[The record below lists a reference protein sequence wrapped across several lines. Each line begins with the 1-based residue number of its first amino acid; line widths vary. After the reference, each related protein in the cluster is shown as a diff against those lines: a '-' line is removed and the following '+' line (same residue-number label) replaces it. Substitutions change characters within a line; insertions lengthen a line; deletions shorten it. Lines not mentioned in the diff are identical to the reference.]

1 MSIGLKIMNKNLN
14 MEDENITTKENK
26 VIKYRIIGEIK
37 SLLSI
42 KDIVNFNGVKIAPN
56 YLLVYNYP
64 DSKLYIV
71 YSDIINELYFN
82 KEEIIKRVHTRFEEL
97 LSTDINLVIKE
108 NKLEL
113 KGELVNFSETDN
125 LIIEDFSI
133 KGYLRLSDIVNNSGH
148 LNIFEAYK
156 VKEIYELFLV
166 NPLMLSQLKEYCKF
180 NKIEFDENADS
191 VAKLPG
197 LQLFVEEINEVYILD
212 KIVKYFMRYFASAYL
227 LTIDLENK
235 DDLATLILVDKKFGS
250 YVVEE
255 LKTGIDNINLEVF
268 NKELEEV
275 LNKL

>member
-1 MSIGLKIMNKNLN
+1 MNKNLN